1 MEYCSQW
8 LQFLD
13 GYVCRPLH
21 LTLEVAKYLALEL
34 RIDIVEC
41 AEVIEA
47 SPIHSL
53 TVDAFG
59 EGLEELLSIL
69 CAIGSMLLKLHDV
82 EADEPVASGK
92 HAVDGMCCL
101 LAECLV
107 YKKDA
112 VSQLV
117 KCHCYIRC

>member
-69 CAIGSMLLKLHDV
+69 CAIGSMLLKLPAELAVAQQAV
-82 EADEPVASGK
+82 EYMRGQSG
-92 HAVDGMCCL
+92 VTVEEVTG
-101 LAECLV
+101 
-107 YKKDA
+107 
-112 VSQLV
+112 
-117 KCHCYIRC
+117 I